1 VEINASVTAAG
12 ELLGDAT
19 VLRDDEVLETK
30 VEYTV
35 ERSEWQS
42 EAQWQ
47 QQQQVL
53 CAHCAPW
60 TRIVPVAG
68 AAARCCESLH
78 G

>member
-1 VEINASVTAAG
+1 MEINASVTAAG

-47 QQQQVL
+47 Q
-53 CAHCAPW
+53 
-60 TRIVPVAG
+60 
-68 AAARCCESLH
+68 
-78 G
+78 